1 MNINV
6 FSFCAAMVD
15 LHCTRVFAA
24 AKSLLS
30 RICPYTE
37 HGDMEIVTRAWWSGS
52 RFAFQLHLPD
62 SL

>member
-37 HGDMEIVTRAWWSGS
+37 HGDMEIVTRA
-52 RFAFQLHLPD
+52 
-62 SL
+62 